1 LKKDS
6 GAARCVSNKVRFSQC
21 KKENKMQRKVMTIG
35 VVACV
40 LALMV
45 GGLALAQQGGGGG
58 RQRGQGGGQGGPGGN
73 FDPAQMRQRMM
84 DRMKEQLG
92 ADDAAWKVLEPRLTK
107 VMEANRAVGGGM
119 RGMMGMMGGMRGQ
132 RGQGGPGG
140 DQGGAQQADRRGRGP
155 QGEQTAVDKAVT
167 DLRTTLENSSASP
180 EDIKT
185 KLTAVR
191 QAREKAKADLAAAQA
206 DLKKILTVRQ
216 EAVLV
221 EMGQLE

>member
-1 LKKDS
+1 
-6 GAARCVSNKVRFSQC
+6 
-21 KKENKMQRKVMTIG
+21 MQRKVMTIG
-35 VVACV
+35 VVASV

-58 RQRGQGGGQGGPGGN
+58 RQRGQGGPGGPGGGN

-107 VMEANRAVGGGM
+107 VMEANRQASGG
-119 RGMMGMMGGMRGQ
+119 RGAMMGMMGGMRGQ
-132 RGQGGPGG
+132 RGQGGA
-140 DQGGAQQADRRGRGP
+140 DNGGAPAQRRGSGP
-155 QGEQTAVDKAVT
+155 QGEQTALDKAMMQ
-167 DLRTTLENSSASP
+167 LRTTIENSAASP
-180 EDIKT
+180 EEIKT
-185 KLTAVR
+185 QLTAVR
-191 QAREKAKADLAAAQA
+191 QAREKAKQDLAAAQA

-221 EMGQLE
+221 EMGQLD

>member
-1 LKKDS
+1 
-6 GAARCVSNKVRFSQC
+6 
-21 KKENKMQRKVMTIG
+21 MQRNVMTIG
-35 VVACV
+35 VVATV

-58 RQRGQGGGQGGPGGN
+58 GGGRRGGGGGGGQGGPGGN

-107 VMEANRAVGGGM
+107 VMDANRQAGGG
-119 RGMMGMMGGMRGQ
+119 RGGMMGMMGGMRGQ
-132 RGQGGPGG
+132 RGGQGG
-140 DQGGAQQADRRGRGP
+140 QGGADNGGAPAQRRGSGP
-155 QGEQTAVDKAVT
+155 GGEQTALDKAMT
-167 DLRTTLENSSASP
+167 QLRTTLENSSASP
-180 EDIKT
+180 DDIK
-185 KLTAVR
+185 KQLTAVR
-191 QAREKAKADLAAAQA
+191 DAREKAKQELAAAQA

-221 EMGQLE
+221 EMGQLD